1 MRRSP
6 QLRLLEIGVNPDF
19 IERADR
25 HESLADLHIVA
36 RIDVSARNDAID
48 LRDDVAVAQIEL
60 GLVEIALGDLK
71 LGLGLL
77 DVRRVGRQPGEG
89 GIDVAF
95 FLERL
100 DHVTGPLVERMDDA
114 ELSRTLNHRRLRLEH
129 RRKGLIEIGR
139 NLAEICFVGLR
150 RQSQRGADLTD
161 IGQRR
166 DNVRA
171 GRQQDRLP
179 PVVLRP
185 WGIVRH
191 HQFGGPVEVNLSQR
205 ELGFAL
211 VDTGNLGAQQGDLV
225 VDVLYGVLQ
234 RPAPAHG
241 LRFDA
246 AHFGPGHL
254 QVCRRRIDSRLF
266 DRDRD
271 LKRLLVQLDQKVAF
285 AHPVVVVDE
294 NARDLAF
301 DAGGD
306 ERDVTVDIC
315 VIRRNRVERRLD
327 PGNAEP
333 KGGRP
338 GSEGPARQAAFFAA
352 GWPSASLV
360 RPPQRREG
368 SAGLARIGVAS

>member
-1 MRRSP
+1 M
-6 QLRLLEIGVNPDF
+6 
-19 IERADR
+19 
-25 HESLADLHIVA
+25 
-36 RIDVSARNDAID
+36 
-48 LRDDVAVAQIEL
+48 
-60 GLVEIALGDLK
+60 
-71 LGLGLL
+71 
-77 DVRRVGRQPGEG
+77 
-89 GIDVAF
+89 
-95 FLERL
+95 
-100 DHVTGPLVERMDDA
+100 
-114 ELSRTLNHRRLRLEH
+114 
-129 RRKGLIEIGR
+129 
-139 NLAEICFVGLR
+139 
-150 RQSQRGADLTD
+150 TD

-171 GRQQDRLP
+171 GRQQDGLP
-179 PVVLRP
+179 AVVLRP
-185 WGIVRH
+185 WGIVCH

-225 VDVLYGVLQ
+225 VDVLHGVLQ

-246 AHFGPGHL
+246 AHFGLGHL

-271 LKRLLVQLDQKVAF
+271 LKGLLVQLDQKVSF

-294 NARDLAF
+294 DPRNLAS

-306 ERDVTVDIC
+306 ERDVTVDVC

-333 KGGRP
+333 KGGGKDHKARC
-338 GSEGPARQAAFFAA
+338 SEQHLSTPAGLRLLWRDFSAA
-352 GWPSASLV
+352 GRVLWGWIRAASRSPLI
-360 RPPQRREG
+360 
-368 SAGLARIGVAS
+368 ARAA